1 MKTASHSAPQ
11 VPFPVRRVS
20 RYRLLV
26 ALAHLGLI
34 AAVAV
39 AA

>member
-1 MKTASHSAPQ
+1 MNTTTSTALVAAPRT
-11 VPFPVRRVS
+11 RRMS